1 MEPMVPHRHL
11 EQNSGGPENSAG
23 LLWLSFSVFLKA
35 ELLPISWKQQVK
47 PTGDVGRV
55 T

>member
-1 MEPMVPHRHL
+1 MESRVPHRHL
-11 EQNSGGPENSAG
+11 EQNSGGPEDSAG
-23 LLWLSFSVFLKA
+23 LLWFSFSVFLKA
-35 ELLPISWKQQVK
+35 ELLRILWKQQVK